1 MNFAFKTDDGDYAP
15 TDETR
20 TVKEA
25 SRIVCGAI
33 TMWLASGKACPN
45 MDWTDGVS
53 IAEAALGLDS

>member
-25 SRIVCGAI
+25 SRIVYGAI
-33 TMWLASGKACPN
+33 ARWLRSGRVECPEL
-45 MDWTDGVS
+45 TDGMS
-53 IAEAALGLDS
+53 LEEAALGLDS